1 MDLST
6 TQKQQATTLHD
17 LRLSPDQQRLL
28 FAALNSNP
36 SIDITKNSSST
47 NTKDMA
53 SSMAFTESPLRESP
67 GSGALGGFDDSPFID
82 YDYEFD
88 VDGNFDYDLNN
99 GSQDQ
104 MIGTL
109 PGTTSSSD
117 GDAETGHEKRSHP
130 DDDEDDD
137 EGGGKRREGD
147 DKTSK
152 KPGRKPLTSEP
163 TSVCPKSFTLFGK
176 RCNPNNQTEA
186 QGSKPCRSTS
196 IPGT

>member
-1 MDLST
+1 MDLTT
-6 TQKQQATTLHD
+6 TQKQQGTVTDHD
-17 LRLSPDQQRLL
+17 LRLSAHQQSLL
-28 FAALNSNP
+28 FAALNSNRP
-36 SIDITKNSSST
+36 AAIDTNNLPST
-47 NTKDMA
+47 NGIDMA
-53 SSMAFTESPLRESP
+53 SMGFNESPLRESP

-88 VDGNFDYDLNN
+88 VDGNFDYGDLNS
-99 GSQDQ
+99 GAQGQ

-109 PGTTSSSD
+109 PGTTSSSE

-130 DDDEDDD
+130 DDDEDED

-163 TSVCPKSFTLFGK
+163 TSVCSSLIHP
-176 RCNPNNQTEA
+176 
-186 QGSKPCRSTS
+186 
-196 IPGT
+196 